1 MLSSPRNDRFTFH
14 SSLHYTYILIKL
26 QKCCIWSIT
35 IYCTYQVCWF
45 RIGKLQV
52 PPDYAAAAAA
62 AAAAGTA
69 EPEAE
74 RWCGDW
80 GGCRTGGLFGKA
92 DHVIHLVGIKA
103 QGVRPLGGW

>member
-1 MLSSPRNDRFTFH
+1 M
-14 SSLHYTYILIKL
+14 
-26 QKCCIWSIT
+26 
-35 IYCTYQVCWF
+35 
-45 RIGKLQV
+45 QV
-52 PPDYAAAAAA
+52 PPDYAAAA

-80 GGCRTGGLFGKA
+80 GGFRTGGLFGKA
-92 DHVIHLVGIKA
+92 DHVIHLVGSKA